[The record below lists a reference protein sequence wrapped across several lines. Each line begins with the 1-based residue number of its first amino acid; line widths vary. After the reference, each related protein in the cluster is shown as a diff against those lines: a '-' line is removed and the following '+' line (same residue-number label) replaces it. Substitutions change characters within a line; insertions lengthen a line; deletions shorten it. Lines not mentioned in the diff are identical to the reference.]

1 MMTRKDYRII
11 ADSIVELYYDESS
24 AFESTQ
30 HAAIAQYTI
39 AQPLRKSYHNF
50 DITKWNEYI
59 ERKISPLKESK

>member
-39 AQPLRKSYHNF
+39 AQHLRKSYHNF